1 MGDDGA
7 EVDEAGVCALT
18 GGFVTPEQGAGG
30 LQVDLPFNRSND
42 GISTLV
48 EWSTQTHHNLSS
60 KLRRRQSDN
69 NLAFDYSKYLIM
81 LLCIWVRLY
90 RVYNA

>member
-48 EWSTQTHHNLSS
+48 EWSTQTHHNFNS
-60 KLRRRQSDN
+60 KLPFQTSE
-69 NLAFDYSKYLIM
+69 KTV
-81 LLCIWVRLY
+81 C
-90 RVYNA
+90 